1 MYVLGCYSFIF
12 IFLVDLKKL
21 IQCVSLIDLYM
32 IYDVDVSRCMFVGI
46 CKYEFVIIG
55 FLQNKC
61 VLFNY
66 VL

>member
-12 IFLVDLKKL
+12 ICLVDLKKL

-46 CKYEFVIIG
+46 CKYEFVE
-55 FLQNKC
+55 
-61 VLFNY
+61 
-66 VL
+66 